1 MQNTPLNA
9 AKRGFTLIEVMMAT
23 FVLVLIFL
31 STLAAIQQ
39 GFSMLDTARNTTLA
53 GQVIQSEIE
62 DLRLR
67 PWISMPASG
76 TIDLAASIGE
86 GLSQTERTM
95 LANRFTA
102 TRTIVGMPGSPYSR
116 KLRAVLRYRRG
127 GKVLA
132 VATVGRDLQSLE
144 AEAAMERD
152 ATAAP
157 GAISR

>member
-9 AKRGFTLIEVMMAT
+9 AQRGFTLIEVMMAT

-39 GFSMLDTARNTTLA
+39 GFRMLDTARNTTLA

-76 TIDLAASIGE
+76 TIDLATSIGT
-86 GLSQTERTM
+86 GLSQTERAA
-95 LANRFTA
+95 LASRFTA
-102 TRTIVGMPGSPYSR
+102 TRTIVGMPGRETDFKRVTVSVAWNDYS
-116 KLRAVLRYRRG
+116 
-127 GKVLA
+127 
-132 VATVGRDLQSLE
+132 GRSHTRSYETFLGRNGLSDYFVTIHNS
-144 AEAAMERD
+144 
-152 ATAAP
+152 TP
-157 GAISR
+157 TP